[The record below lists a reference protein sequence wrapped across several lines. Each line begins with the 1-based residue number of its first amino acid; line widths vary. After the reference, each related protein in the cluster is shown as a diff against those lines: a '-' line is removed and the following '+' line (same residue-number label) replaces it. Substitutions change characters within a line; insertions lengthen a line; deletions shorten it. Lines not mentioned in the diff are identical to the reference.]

1 MKKGMNVYLNKDINK
16 KIAVIYYDKNTC
28 FAKLIQKTNVT
39 VVSAYKK
46 TNLLLRII
54 RKIHFNLKIKNKD
67 IWFKKNNNLENYE
80 IILIFDPA
88 INKNYL
94 EYISNL
100 YSQKKIILWYW
111 NPVRYSIN
119 PKEINN
125 KIEKWSYSIE
135 DCGNYCLNYN
145 TTFYFKDLVDR
156 FVSNKAEL
164 EYDIYFVG
172 RDKGRLDILLNY
184 KKQFEALGLSAS
196 FHITP
201 DECYLKWKNSKY
213 KHNISYDEIIEQIN
227 KSKSILDIVYDQ
239 SDGLTLRVME
249 SIFFEKKLITN
260 KKNIK
265 EYDFYNK
272 NNIFILEEDNIEDL
286 NNFINGSYA
295 TLPDNIIAKYEF
307 KNWIQRFN
315 NEETKCDI

>member
-1 MKKGMNVYLNKDINK
+1 MNVYLNKDINK
-16 KIAVIYYDKNTC
+16 KIAVIYYDENTC

-54 RKIHFNLKIKNKD
+54 RKIHFNLKIRNKD

-100 YSQKKIILWYW
+100 YPQKKIILWYW

-125 KIEKWSYSIE
+125 KIEKWSYSLQ
-135 DCGNYCLNYN
+135 DCNKYDLYYN
-145 TTFYFKDLVDR
+145 TTFYFK
-156 FVSNKAEL
+156 EL
-164 EYDIYFVG
+164 TAKYNMNIFKLQYDIYFIG
-172 RDKGRLDILLNY
+172 KNKGRLEMLLKY
-184 KKQFEALGLSAS
+184 KKEFEALGLSTN

-201 DECYLKWKNSKY
+201 DKWYEKWKNLKY
-213 KHNISYDEIIEQIN
+213 KHNIDYDKVIDQIL
-227 KSKSILDIVYDQ
+227 KSKSILDIIQDEN
-239 SDGLTLRVME
+239 DGLTLRTME

-260 KKNIK
+260 NKTIRN
-265 EYDFYNK
+265 YDFYCNE
-272 NNIFILEEDNIEDL
+272 NIFILGEENILE
-286 NNFINGSYA
+286 
-295 TLPDNIIAKYEF
+295 LPAFLKSPYLKLDSSIIDKYDF
-307 KNWIQRFN
+307 KNWILKFHN
-315 NEETKCDI
+315 